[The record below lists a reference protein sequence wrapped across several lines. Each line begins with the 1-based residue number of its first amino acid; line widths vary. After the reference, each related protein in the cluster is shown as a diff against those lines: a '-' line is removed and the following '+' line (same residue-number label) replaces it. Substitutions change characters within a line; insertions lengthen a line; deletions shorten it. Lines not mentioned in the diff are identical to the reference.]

1 MARRAVSLQ
10 DHAAGDLRYIRHTM
24 ARAGTFTA
32 VPGWGG
38 VLMGLTALVTAALA
52 GPPRD
57 SSTWLTLWL
66 GDAALAATIGVAAI
80 AWKARRAGT
89 PLTSEVARRFGFAC
103 APPLVA
109 GMVLTAV
116 FVREHLTTRLP
127 GCWLLL
133 YGAALASG
141 GALSVAPVPVMGLCL
156 VALGT
161 LSFVVPAELG
171 SLFMAAGFGGLHIA
185 FGLVIARKHGG

>member
-1 MARRAVSLQ
+1 
-10 DHAAGDLRYIRHTM
+10 M

-66 GDAALAATIGVAAI
+66 GDAALAATIGAAAI

-161 LSFVVPAELG
+161 LSFAVPAELG